1 MKRLVQAMLAGALA
15 WLIAAGCAA
24 EPKRDPPFDAKS
36 PLTPREEFVYGQ
48 SIAARLCRG
57 RELVSDARARE
68 YVARVGGTVA
78 AVCARP
84 DPWDGWRFY
93 IVRDAR
99 VATWSAP
106 GGFVF
111 VTDGA
116 LKACASEDALAALI
130 AQEMAHSALRHAL
143 EGEEAR
149 DVRPTEAS
157 WPNTPEWG
165 REAFAKRCDRAAE
178 RCAAG
183 WTEAQEEA
191 ASLWARKALAAAG
204 YASEA
209 AAVPEARVK
218 RFTEELGA
226 VR

>member
-1 MKRLVQAMLAGALA
+1 MRRLTQALSAGALA
-15 WLIAAGCAA
+15 WLIAAGCAL
-24 EPKRDPPFDAKS
+24 EPKREPPFDAAS
-36 PLTPREEFVYGQ
+36 PLTPREEFAYGQ

-78 AVCARP
+78 SVSGRP

-93 IVRDAR
+93 VVRDSR

-111 VTDGA
+111 VSTGA
-116 LKACASEDALAALI
+116 LKACANEDALAALL

-143 EGEEAR
+143 EGEDAR
-149 DVRPTEAS
+149 DVRPTRES

-165 REAFAKRCDRAAE
+165 KETFAKRCDRVAD

-183 WTEAQEEA
+183 WSEAQEEA
-191 ASLWARKALAAAG
+191 ASAWARQALAAAG
-204 YASEA
+204 YATEA
-209 AAVPEARVK
+209 SAVPEARVR